1 MSATIVDR
9 RPPHAVVAQLVR
21 YGLVGV
27 TNTALTL
34 GAYAAF
40 IALGAPAPLA
50 AALSWSVGAING
62 YLLNRT
68 WTFRS
73 DARGARPAARYAVLQ
88 LAAAGLDALAVGALV
103 GDAHLAHMAAEVVIL
118 PAVTLVTF
126 AASRR
131 WVFAEPVRA

>member
-1 MSATIVDR
+1 MSATVLER
-9 RPPHAVVAQLVR
+9 RPIPPVVGQLVR

-34 GAYAAF
+34 GAYAA
-40 IALGAPAPLA
+40 ILAAGSPVPLA
-50 AALSWSVGAING
+50 AAMAWAVGAVNG
-62 YLLNRT
+62 YLLNRA

-88 LAAAGLDALAVGALV
+88 LAAAGLDALAVGVLA
-103 GDAHLAHMAAEVVIL
+103 GDAHLPRMAAEVVIL

-131 WVFAEPVRA
+131 WIFAVSLRG